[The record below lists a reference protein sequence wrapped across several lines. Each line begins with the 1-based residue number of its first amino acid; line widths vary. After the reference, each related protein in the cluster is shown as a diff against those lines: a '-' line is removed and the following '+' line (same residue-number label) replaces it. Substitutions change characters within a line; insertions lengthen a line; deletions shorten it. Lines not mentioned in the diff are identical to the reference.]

1 MGRHRLGSLTQIPQ
15 GEGRNFA
22 VAGQEVA
29 VFRARDGAVYATQA
43 RCPHRA
49 GPLADGLVGGSTLV
63 CPLHDWQFD
72 LASGK
77 ALRGD
82 CDLSVYRVALGPDQE
97 LLLELPGE

>member
-1 MGRHRLGSLTQIPQ
+1 MARHNLGPLLQIPR

-29 VFRARDGAVYATQA
+29 VFHARGGALYATQA

-49 GPLADGLVGGSTLV
+49 GPLADGLLGGATLV
-63 CPLHDWQFD
+63 CPLHEWQFD

-82 CDLSVYRVALGPDQE
+82 CGLAVYPVALDPDQQ
-97 LLLELPGE
+97 LLIDLPGE